1 MSAGRP
7 RRRRG
12 APRALRPVQSTG
24 PTPPR
29 PRRPSRQCARPP
41 PLRRLR
47 RVRRRGASR
56 RDRRLRARRTG
67 AAARA
72 PGGRRRRALR
82 ARRRTLTTTGWATCS
97 LVRPVPVQARGA
109 GTGVRGEAERP
120 ACGRMPGDTTG
131 HQLGGLCADAPLVT
145 CCGAAPS
152 TWQPGCRVRASA
164 APLYA
169 AATPA
174 CRLDAAAAACNA
186 RGAVS
191 KTRSLSQAG
200 TPAVDR

>member
-12 APRALRPVQSTG
+12 APRALRLVQSTG

-29 PRRPSRQCARPP
+29 PRRPSRRCARPP

-56 RDRRLRARRTG
+56 RDRRRGARRTG

-82 ARRRTLTTTGWATCS
+82 ARRRTPTTTGWATCS

-120 ACGRMPGDTTG
+120 ACGSGPYAWDTTG
-131 HQLGGLCADAPLVT
+131 HQLRRPVRGWASGDVLWCSPQHLAAWLPCPCLCCALVCSSHSRVSIGRRSSGL
-145 CCGAAPS
+145 
-152 TWQPGCRVRASA
+152 QR
-164 APLYA
+164 
-169 AATPA
+169 
-174 CRLDAAAAACNA
+174 
-186 RGAVS
+186 
-191 KTRSLSQAG
+191 TR
-200 TPAVDR
+200 RCE